1 MQSGKR
7 SARFRSTNYSDRARE
22 ESSALVA
29 TGSIGHDFPAGRS
42 VRFKTRDGLSV
53 GIQKLAFIAGNQRIG
68 VGPQSWQRRRESRL
82 YGHSQG
88 VSALL
93 RPFVLQN
100 LLRKML
106 FLVKGD
112 PKLAALVG
120 GQSTGAD
127 PEFNCVIRL
136 D

>member
-7 SARFRSTNYSDRARE
+7 SAEIRSTSYSDRARE
-22 ESSALVA
+22 ERSALVA
-29 TGSIGHDFPAGRS
+29 TGGIGHDFPAGRS

-53 GIQKLAFIAGNQRIG
+53 GIQKLAFIAGNHRLG
-68 VGPQSWQRRRESRL
+68 LGPQYRQRRCESRL

-88 VSALL
+88 VRALL

-106 FLVKGD
+106 SLVKGD
-112 PKLAALVG
+112 PKLA
-120 GQSTGAD
+120 
-127 PEFNCVIRL
+127 
-136 D
+136 